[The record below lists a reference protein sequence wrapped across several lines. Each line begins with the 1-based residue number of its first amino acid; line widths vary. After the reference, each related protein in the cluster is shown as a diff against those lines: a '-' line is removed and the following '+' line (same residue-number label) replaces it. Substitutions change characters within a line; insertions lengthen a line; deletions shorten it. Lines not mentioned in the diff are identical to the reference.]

1 MRKVFAMTMAILML
15 VLCLAGCGKKE
26 QTATTTTA
34 DGAQQGSTA
43 DTNTDSAYVKSNGKL
58 VIGITEFAPM
68 DFQKEGS
75 TDWVGFDADLAIAF
89 AAELGVEAEFVV
101 INWDNKEFELN
112 SKSIDCVWNGMTL
125 TDGVKAA
132 METSNAY
139 CKNAQVVVLPKDKAA
154 NYSSV
159 EDLKDLSFAAEGGS
173 AGEEI
178 LTELGYNV
186 TPVTAQSD
194 AIKEVAAGT
203 SDAAVIDLLMAGAMI
218 GEGTSYDNLTF
229 SFELTSE
236 EYGVGFR
243 KGSDLAQKLND
254 FFVKAYADGTMAK
267 LAEQYSISSANI
279 IEQK

>member
-15 VLCLAGCGKKE
+15 VLCLAGCGKKD
-26 QTATTTTA
+26 QTATTTD
-34 DGAQQGSTA
+34 DGAQGTTA
-43 DTNTDSAYVKSNGKL
+43 GTSTDSAYVKSNGKL

-75 TDWVGFDADLAIAF
+75 TEWVGFDADLAKAF

-101 INWDNKEFELN
+101 INWNNKEFELN

-178 LTELGYNV
+178 LTTLGYNV

-218 GEGTSYDNLTF
+218 GENTSYSNLTF

-254 FFVKAYADGTMAK
+254 FFVKVYADGTMAK

-279 IEQK
+279 VEQK

>member
-26 QTATTTTA
+26 QTATTTE
-34 DGAQQGSTA
+34 DGAQQNTTA

-75 TDWVGFDADLAIAF
+75 TEWVGFDADLAKAF

-159 EDLKDLSFAAEGGS
+159 EDLKGLSFAAEGGS

-243 KGSDLAQKLND
+243 KGSDLAQKLNE
-254 FFVKAYADGTMAK
+254 FFVKVYADGTMAK

>member
-26 QTATTTTA
+26 QTATTTA
-34 DGAQQGSTA
+34 DGAQQSSTA

-75 TDWVGFDADLAIAF
+75 TEWVGFDADLAKAF

-279 IEQK
+279 VEQK

>member
-15 VLCLAGCGKKE
+15 VLCLAGCGKNE
-26 QTATTTTA
+26 QTATTTE
-34 DGAQQGSTA
+34 DGAQQNTTA
-43 DTNTDSAYVKSNGKL
+43 NTNTDSAYVKSNGKL

-75 TDWVGFDADLAIAF
+75 TEWVGFDADLAKAF

>member
-1 MRKVFAMTMAILML
+1 MAILML
-15 VLCLAGCGKKE
+15 VLCLAGCGQKD
-26 QTATTTTA
+26 QTATTTA
-34 DGAQQGSTA
+34 DGAQQSSTA

-75 TDWVGFDADLAIAF
+75 TEWVGFDADLAKAF

-154 NYSSV
+154 TYSSV

>member
-1 MRKVFAMTMAILML
+1 MRKVFAMTTAILML

-26 QTATTTTA
+26 QTATTTA
-34 DGAQQGSTA
+34 DGAQQNTTA

-68 DFQKEGS
+68 DFQKEGN
-75 TDWVGFDADLAIAF
+75 TEWVGFDADLAKAF

>member
-26 QTATTTTA
+26 QTATTTA
-34 DGAQQGSTA
+34 DGAQQNTTA

-75 TDWVGFDADLAIAF
+75 TEWVGFDADLAKAF

-173 AGEEI
+173 AGEEM
-178 LTELGYNV
+178 LTELDYNV

-279 IEQK
+279 VEQK

>member
-26 QTATTTTA
+26 QTATTTA
-34 DGAQQGSTA
+34 DGAQQNTTA

-68 DFQKEGS
+68 DFQKEGN
-75 TDWVGFDADLAIAF
+75 TEWVGFDADLAKAF

-203 SDAAVIDLLMAGAMI
+203 SDAAVIDFLMAGAMI

>member
-26 QTATTTTA
+26 QTATTTA
-34 DGAQQGSTA
+34 DGAQQNTTA

-68 DFQKEGS
+68 DFQKEGN
-75 TDWVGFDADLAIAF
+75 TEWVGFDADLAKAF

>member
-1 MRKVFAMTMAILML
+1 MAILML

-26 QTATTTTA
+26 QTATTTA
-34 DGAQQGSTA
+34 DGAQQNTTA

-75 TDWVGFDADLAIAF
+75 TEWVGFDADLAKAF

-279 IEQK
+279 VEQK

>member
-26 QTATTTTA
+26 QTATTTA
-34 DGAQQGSTA
+34 DGAQQNTTA

-68 DFQKEGS
+68 DFQKEGN
-75 TDWVGFDADLAIAF
+75 TEWVGFDADLAKAF

-112 SKSIDCVWNGMTL
+112 SKSMDCVWNGMTL

>member
-26 QTATTTTA
+26 QTATTTA
-34 DGAQQGSTA
+34 DGAQQNTTA

-75 TDWVGFDADLAIAF
+75 TEWVGFDADLAKAF

>member
-1 MRKVFAMTMAILML
+1 MTMAILML
-15 VLCLAGCGKKE
+15 VLCLAGCGKKD
-26 QTATTTTA
+26 QTTTTD
-34 DGAQQGSTA
+34 DGAQGTTA
-43 DTNTDSAYVKSNGKL
+43 GTSTDSAYVKSNGKL

-75 TDWVGFDADLAIAF
+75 TEWVGFDADLAKAF

-101 INWDNKEFELN
+101 INWNNKEFELN

-178 LTELGYNV
+178 LTTLGYNV

-218 GEGTSYDNLTF
+218 GENTSYSNLTF

-254 FFVKAYADGTMAK
+254 FFVKVYADGTMAK

-279 IEQK
+279 VEQK

>member
-15 VLCLAGCGKKE
+15 VLCLAGCGKKD
-26 QTATTTTA
+26 QTTTTD
-34 DGAQQGSTA
+34 DGAQGTTA
-43 DTNTDSAYVKSNGKL
+43 GTSTDSAYVKSNGKL

-75 TDWVGFDADLAIAF
+75 TEWVGFDADLAKAF

-101 INWDNKEFELN
+101 INWNNKEFELN

-178 LTELGYNV
+178 LTTLGYNV

-218 GEGTSYDNLTF
+218 GENTSYSNLTF

-254 FFVKAYADGTMAK
+254 FFVKVYADGTMAK

-279 IEQK
+279 VEQK

>member
-26 QTATTTTA
+26 QTATTTA
-34 DGAQQGSTA
+34 DGAQQCSTA

-75 TDWVGFDADLAIAF
+75 TEWVGFDADLAKAF

>member
-15 VLCLAGCGKKE
+15 VLCLAGCGQKD
-26 QTATTTTA
+26 QTATTTA
-34 DGAQQGSTA
+34 VGAQQGSTA
-43 DTNTDSAYVKSNGKL
+43 DTNADSAYVKSNGKL

-75 TDWVGFDADLAIAF
+75 TEWVGFDADLAKAF

-229 SFELTSE
+229 SFELASE

>member
-26 QTATTTTA
+26 QTATTTE
-34 DGAQQGSTA
+34 DGAQQNTTA

-75 TDWVGFDADLAIAF
+75 TEWVGFDADLAKAF

>member
-26 QTATTTTA
+26 QTATTTA
-34 DGAQQGSTA
+34 DGAQQNTTA

-68 DFQKEGS
+68 DFQKEGN
-75 TDWVGFDADLAIAF
+75 TEWVGFDADLAKAF

-112 SKSIDCVWNGMTL
+112 SKSIDCVWNAMTL

>member
-1 MRKVFAMTMAILML
+1 MMMAVLMFI
-15 VLCLAGCGKKE
+15 LCLAGCGKKD
-26 QTATTTTA
+26 QTETTTA
-34 DGAQQGSTA
+34 GSADQTTA
-43 DTNTDSAYVKSNGKL
+43 TDENTDSAYVKANGKI

-68 DFQKEGS
+68 DYQEEGS
-75 TDWVGFDADLAIAF
+75 TEWIGFDADLAKAF
-89 AAELGVEAEFVV
+89 AAELGVEAEFVA

-112 SKSIDCVWNGMTL
+112 SKAIDCVWNGMTL

-132 METSNAY
+132 METSNSY

-154 NYSSV
+154 NYASV

-178 LTELGYNV
+178 LTELGYSV

-243 KGSDLAQKLND
+243 KGSDLAQKLNE

-267 LAEQYSISSANI
+267 LAEQYAISSANI

>member
-15 VLCLAGCGKKE
+15 FLCLAGCGQKD
-26 QTATTTTA
+26 QTATTA
-34 DGAQQGSTA
+34 NGAQQGSTA
-43 DTNTDSAYVKSNGKL
+43 DTNTDSAYVQSNGKL

-68 DFQKEGS
+68 DFQKDGS
-75 TDWVGFDADLAIAF
+75 TEWIGFDADLAKAF

-243 KGSDLAQKLND
+243 KGSDLAQKLNN

>member
-26 QTATTTTA
+26 QTATTTA
-34 DGAQQGSTA
+34 DGAQQGSSA

-75 TDWVGFDADLAIAF
+75 TEWVGFDADLAKAF

-101 INWDNKEFELN
+101 IKWDNKEFELN

>member
-26 QTATTTTA
+26 QTATTTA
-34 DGAQQGSTA
+34 DGAQQNTTA

-68 DFQKEGS
+68 DFQKEGN
-75 TDWVGFDADLAIAF
+75 TEWVGFDADLAKAF

-267 LAEQYSISSANI
+267 LVEQYSISSANI

>member
-1 MRKVFAMTMAILML
+1 MRKVFTMTMAILML

-26 QTATTTTA
+26 QTATTTA
-34 DGAQQGSTA
+34 DGAQQNTTA

-75 TDWVGFDADLAIAF
+75 TEWVGFDADLAKAF

-279 IEQK
+279 VEQK

>member
-15 VLCLAGCGKKE
+15 VLCLAGCGKKD
-26 QTATTTTA
+26 QTATATD
-34 DGAQQGSTA
+34 DGAQGTTA
-43 DTNTDSAYVKSNGKL
+43 GTSTDSAYVKSNGKL

-75 TDWVGFDADLAIAF
+75 TEWVGFDADLAKAF

-101 INWDNKEFELN
+101 INWNNKEFELN

-178 LTELGYNV
+178 LTTLGYNV

-218 GEGTSYDNLTF
+218 GENTSYSNLTF

>member
-26 QTATTTTA
+26 QTATTTE
-34 DGAQQGSTA
+34 DGAQQNTTA

-75 TDWVGFDADLAIAF
+75 TEWVGFDADLAKAF

-279 IEQK
+279 VEQK

>member
-1 MRKVFAMTMAILML
+1 MRKVFAMTMAILMF

-26 QTATTTTA
+26 QTATTTE
-34 DGAQQGSTA
+34 DGAQQNTTA

-75 TDWVGFDADLAIAF
+75 TEWVGFDADLAKAF

>member
-15 VLCLAGCGKKE
+15 VLCLAGCGKKD
-26 QTATTTTA
+26 QTATATE
-34 DGAQQGSTA
+34 DGAQQNTTA

-75 TDWVGFDADLAIAF
+75 TEWVGFDADLAKAF

-178 LTELGYNV
+178 LTTLGYNV

-218 GEGTSYDNLTF
+218 GENTSYSNLTF

>member
-26 QTATTTTA
+26 QTATTTE
-34 DGAQQGSTA
+34 DGAQQNTTA

-75 TDWVGFDADLAIAF
+75 TEWVGFDADLAKAF

-159 EDLKDLSFAAEGGS
+159 EDLKGLSFAAEGGS

>member
-26 QTATTTTA
+26 QTATTTA
-34 DGAQQGSTA
+34 DGAQQNTTA

-75 TDWVGFDADLAIAF
+75 TEWVGFDADLAKAF

-279 IEQK
+279 VEQK

>member
-26 QTATTTTA
+26 QTATTTA
-34 DGAQQGSTA
+34 DGAQQSSTA

-75 TDWVGFDADLAIAF
+75 TEWVGFDADLAKAF

-132 METSNAY
+132 METSNSY

-279 IEQK
+279 VEQK

>member
-26 QTATTTTA
+26 QTATTTEA
-34 DGAQQGSTA
+34 GAQQNTTA

-68 DFQKEGS
+68 DFQKEGN
-75 TDWVGFDADLAIAF
+75 TEWIGFDADLAKAF

-159 EDLKDLSFAAEGGS
+159 EDLKGLSFAAEGGS

-243 KGSDLAQKLND
+243 KGSDLAQKLNE
-254 FFVKAYADGTMAK
+254 FFVKVYADGTMAK

>member
-26 QTATTTTA
+26 QTATTTA
-34 DGAQQGSTA
+34 DGAQQNTTA

-75 TDWVGFDADLAIAF
+75 TEWVGFDADLAKAF

-243 KGSDLAQKLND
+243 KDSDLAQKLND

-279 IEQK
+279 VEQK

>member
-1 MRKVFAMTMAILML
+1 MRKKRT
-15 VLCLAGCGKKE
+15 
-26 QTATTTTA
+26 
-34 DGAQQGSTA
+34 

-75 TDWVGFDADLAIAF
+75 TEWVGFDADLAKAF

-243 KGSDLAQKLND
+243 KDSDLAQKLND

-279 IEQK
+279 VEQK